1 MTKAPKPSKADL
13 VPVDWPAIEPH
24 WRAGIRTPTAISKQF
39 GVSRAAI
46 IKHARKYG
54 WERNLRPDITAKADR
69 LVAESAVTPDG
80 QNPVTPQVTPQPL
93 FTDAEITEAGAQ
105 QLALVRLEHREDIAM
120 LRSIIRGLAR
130 ELSLT
135 IDAPERFGMIYDALA
150 NPDEPA
156 IAALRDMADL
166 INSLPARTKIAKDL
180 ADALHKCIG
189 MEREAF
195 GLDTE
200 GGTNGDRYTVLIKD
214 YTGRGDPDSPR
225 QREKAAEEAP

>member
-13 VPVDWPAIEPH
+13 VPVDWQAIEPH

-46 IKHARKYG
+46 IKHARKHG
-54 WERNLRPDITAKADR
+54 WERDLRPDITAKADR
-69 LVAESAVTPDG
+69 IVASSAVTQDWPEV
-80 QNPVTPQVTPQPL
+80 VTPKVTPEPL
-93 FTDAEITEAGAQ
+93 FTDAQITEAGAQ
-105 QLALVRLEHREDIAM
+105 QLAMVQLGHREDIAM

-135 IDAPERFGMIYDALA
+135 IDAPERFGMIYDALS
-150 NPDEPA
+150 NPSEPA

-225 QREKAAEEAP
+225 ARSAAEDA